1 MGFVCLYLDRTVY
14 RADRKAL
21 GSGIGKGPQDGIQTC
36 VAASAV
42 ALYVGARVAASTV
55 ALYVGTRV
63 AASTVALYVGALTTR
78 LLAPTVILNDNMS
91 EHYSFYCMFY
101 QINGS

>member
-21 GSGIGKGPQDGIQTC
+21 GSGIGKGPQDGIQTW
-36 VAASAV
+36 VAANAV

-55 ALYVGTRV
+55 ALYVG
-63 AASTVALYVGALTTR
+63 ALTMR
-78 LLAPTVILNDNMS
+78 LLAPTVILNINMS